1 MSENSAETSNDQ
13 PSEAAGTN
21 NIQAP
26 DSEIEK
32 RRSEVRIRTTY
43 AAVAFLF
50 GGGSIFILFLIWT
63 RKLPEALNLFQT
75 ILPVSAA
82 IISFW
87 FAGRGGK
94 PK

>member
-1 MSENSAETSNDQ
+1 MSNDNADNQ
-13 PSEAAGTN
+13 NQNG
-21 NIQAP
+21 QAQSP
-26 DSEIEK
+26 DPEVEK
-32 RRSEVRIRTTY
+32 WRSKVRIRTTY

-50 GGGSIFILFLIWT
+50 GGGSIFIAFLIWT
-63 RKLPEALNLFQT
+63 RKLPEAINLFQT

-94 PK
+94 KIAE